1 MSIKDIL
8 LYLDNSSNCEQRLD
22 SALCLAKQQ
31 GARLTGLSLVTFDYY
46 QPHYLHTEGNVAA
59 AGALLAAKAAAAGV
73 EARHRCIESRVA
85 GVGVRE
91 LLVSASHCSD
101 LVIVGQ
107 DSRRVSRA
115 DGFMEHLVAGGG
127 RPVLI
132 IPATGMFSCIGT
144 RIMVAWRN
152 GREAARAVHD
162 ALPIM
167 ERAEQVTLLA
177 VSSGEEAGQNRWE
190 EVLDH
195 LLNHGIRAC
204 LEQQP
209 VTSASLAESLL
220 NRACDGGYDLL
231 VMGAHAPGLRRGSQ
245 LGAVARQILRE
256 MTIPVLMS
264 H

>member
-8 LYLDNSSNCEQRLD
+8 LYLDNSSACEQRIET
-22 SALCLAKQQ
+22 AVYLAKQQ

-46 QPHYLHTEGNVAA
+46 QPHYLHTEENVAA
-59 AGALLAAKAAAAGV
+59 AGAVLAAKASAAGV
-73 EARHRCIESRVA
+73 EAKHRCIESCVA

-91 LLVSASHCSD
+91 LLASAAHCCD
-101 LVIVGQ
+101 LVVVGQ
-107 DSRRVSRA
+107 ESRRAGRA
-115 DGFMEHLVAGGG
+115 DGFIGRLVAGGG

-132 IPATGMFSCIGT
+132 IPAAGSFNAVGT
-144 RIMVAWRN
+144 HVLVAWRN
-152 GREAARAVHD
+152 GREAARALHD
-162 ALPIM
+162 ALPIL
-167 ERAEQVTLLA
+167 ERAELVTLLA
-177 VSSGEEAGQNRWE
+177 VSSGDETGQDRWE
-190 EVLDH
+190 GVLEH
-195 LLNHGIRAC
+195 LLSHGIQAR

-231 VMGAHAPGLRRGSQ
+231 VMGAHSPGLRRGSQ
-245 LGAVARQILRE
+245 LGAVAGQILRE